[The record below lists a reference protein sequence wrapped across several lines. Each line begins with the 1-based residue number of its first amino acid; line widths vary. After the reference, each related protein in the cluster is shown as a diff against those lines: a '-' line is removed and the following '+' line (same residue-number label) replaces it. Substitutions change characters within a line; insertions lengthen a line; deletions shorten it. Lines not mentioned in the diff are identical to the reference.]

1 MINDGWSVINHHW
14 SKLTVSVLLG
24 RCLAHLDDL
33 CIEHW
38 FLLLIMYSLAGP
50 DFRPDIPS
58 WSAGVLCSHMIH
70 SPPLS
75 FTEHQSVVDNS
86 HRIISTVQSLSRGFQ
101 PSVREELHP
110 KETPSIS
117 SHGKKKVKI
126 SQHNSCWYWFWQLF
140 YECPLSLIWFIIFVW
155 SSVFCSKH
163 CLDRSACLCEWFRI
177 FVLLTLKT

>member
-1 MINDGWSVINHHW
+1 MINEDWSVINHHW

-24 RCLAHLDDL
+24 RCLAHLDDF

-38 FLLLIMYSLAGP
+38 FLLMIMYSLAGP
-50 DFRPDIPS
+50 DFRSDIPS

-86 HRIISTVQSLSRGFQ
+86 YRIISTVQSLSRGFQ

-110 KETPSIS
+110 KETPPIS

-126 SQHNSCWYWFWQLF
+126 SQHNSCWYWFRQLF

-177 FVLLTLKT
+177 FVLLTL